1 MLKRHLLTALVATAI
16 AGPAAAATA
25 FDPAAPCAQMLSPES
40 GIPQV
45 GIGFWAFG
53 FIDGATAK
61 PHQVTPDG
69 LETMVGEL
77 RQRCAAAPEASLS
90 DIAAEIGRSGGAGG
104 NGGEPAVAEEGR
116 ALLQRFFDPAEDH
129 GALTLSLK
137 PSPEDVRAVYAE
149 PLASVLIDTYEGL
162 FVPGAVIEPK
172 PEHKQLLT
180 TFTTTGRLKAGDPV
194 LDEFPGGYKDVLPYI
209 VADVPIGRF
218 KFVEPG
224 ETLGLAFD
232 GLIHVNDHWVF
243 MPKPWRGLPDA
254 Q

>member
-1 MLKRHLLTALVATAI
+1 MLKRFLLTALFATAI
-16 AGPAAAATA
+16 AAPAAAATA
-25 FDPAAPCAQMLSPES
+25 FDPLAPCAHTLGPES
-40 GIPQV
+40 GIPPV

-61 PHQVTPDG
+61 PHQVTPESLD
-69 LETMVGEL
+69 TMVGEL
-77 RQRCAAAPEASLS
+77 RQRCAAAPEATLR
-90 DIAAEIGRSGGAGG
+90 DIAAELGASEKA
-104 NGGEPAVAEEGR
+104 GEPAVAEEGR
-116 ALLQRFFDPAEDH
+116 ALLQRFFDPTEDR

-149 PLASVLIDTYEGL
+149 PLASALIDTYQGL

-180 TFTTTGRLKAGDPV
+180 TFTTTGRLNAGDPV
-194 LDEFPGGYKDVLPYI
+194 LGEFPGGYKEVLPYI
-209 VADVPIGRF
+209 VSDVPIGRF

-232 GLIHVNDHWVF
+232 GLIYVNERWVF
-243 MPKPWRGLPDA
+243 MPKPWRALPDA

>member
-1 MLKRHLLTALVATAI
+1 MLKRLLTAVLVTAL

-40 GIPQV
+40 GVPQIA
-45 GIGFWAFG
+45 IGFWAFG
-53 FIDGATAK
+53 FVDGTTAK
-61 PHQVTPDG
+61 PHQVTPDS
-69 LETMVGEL
+69 LDKMLGEV
-77 RQRCAAAPEASLS
+77 RQRCAAAPEAGLS
-90 DIAAEIGRSGGAGG
+90 TIAAQIGTSDK
-104 NGGEPAVAEEGR
+104 GGEPAVAEDGR

-129 GALTLSLK
+129 GALTLALK

-149 PLASVLIDTYEGL
+149 PLASALIDTYEGV

-172 PEHKQLLT
+172 PEHKQLLA

-194 LDEFPGGYKDVLPYI
+194 LAEFPGGYKDVLQYI

-232 GLIHVNDHWVF
+232 GLIFVNDHWVF
-243 MPKPWRGLPDA
+243 MPKPWRALPGA